1 LQVIQFMT
9 LMGAGV
15 RRHPPVAARS
25 LCRVK
30 RTWLCDQ
37 QQGQAKQAG
46 PKAWSRSRLPTGQT
60 LAVLIVRWIRC
71 ALRSRTFGTPP
82 ARVHS
87 GENVCSINLRQST
100 MIISFRPS
108 AFQLERSQGAERLLL
123 TAAKKSLKDR
133 ESTRHASVRIIKHL
147 IFEDQTGGGTE
158 WFP

>member
-1 LQVIQFMT
+1 MFADNPQWPQGLCVGSSGHDYVTSSKGKPNRLGSMRGH
-9 LMGAGV
+9 GAGCPRV
-15 RRHPPVAARS
+15 R
-25 LCRVK
+25 
-30 RTWLCDQ
+30 
-37 QQGQAKQAG
+37 
-46 PKAWSRSRLPTGQT
+46 
-60 LAVLIVRWIRC
+60 AVLIVRWIRC

-100 MIISFRPS
+100 MVISFRPS

-133 ESTRHASVRIIKHL
+133 ESTRHASVKIIKHL